1 MIVIDKPQHRRQEN
15 SSMVLTRGGQPD
27 KHITPSQTQGPQ
39 ATGQN
44 YNAGNPNAPMSLVS
58 DAAAAGTYGNP
69 DAPDATRMNRMAN
82 LAREA
87 AQSDGTTESYG
98 DPFVAGNDWTLTA
111 NKTIN
116 DSGDMPTSPGF
127 PGNDPSDAEF
137 SYLGQPPGNQ
147 GKDISE
153 PVATKAAPSVN
164 NSGSPQFSGKGY

>member
-1 MIVIDKPQHRRQEN
+1 
-15 SSMVLTRGGQPD
+15 MVMTTSGSVPD
-27 KHITPSQTQGPQ
+27 KHITPGQAQGP
-39 ATGQN
+39 AGN
-44 YNAGNPNAPMSLVS
+44 GRYNLGNPNAPMDSAS
-58 DAAAAGTYGNP
+58 DAAAANVYGNP
-69 DAPDATRMNRMAN
+69 DAPDGVRMDRMKNIAS
-82 LAREA
+82 EA

-98 DPFVAGNDWTLTA
+98 DPFVAGNDWTLTP

-147 GKDISE
+147 GLDISE
-153 PVATKAAPSVN
+153 PVATKGAASVN